1 MKRRIAWLMAALLTI
16 SSVESATVLSVSA
29 QEMAE
34 ADGWMDESE
43 EENTVEEN
51 TTEDV
56 FAAES
61 FTAEENGE
69 EVAAEEDG
77 FTSEADGF
85 TSGEAW
91 AGDADRDSI
100 FPSEDSVTHMELEKS
115 YEAQVHEGESVWFLF
130 EPQVSGTYSFSS
142 QGECD
147 TLGVLYD
154 AGEKQLAVNDDGQ
167 SDKNFE
173 ISYNLEAGMRYY
185 LETGLTDGQEGTYT
199 VSVAQAEEGNTEAP
213 ELAGDKA
220 DYATVRSVKIIHKS
234 KYYTGLDRV
243 SARDM
248 KLEITYEDGDTSTIS
263 ADENE
268 DDYENSFRLKL
279 VVPDQNVVLTGSG
292 IGLDGVDFQDGTGI
306 IFQTA
311 GTYKLQL
318 YVNDGAVPITE
329 SDIEVSEIPEE
340 IPEIEEGKEFTV
352 SGGIELFRFTPK
364 AGGYYYLSEPSEYKS
379 AEIIDGTDA
388 SELEESWLVSGEEY
402 IFRYDGAAGTA
413 MIEKVPDLDRFS
425 WENEPYILEK
435 TVDGY
440 YALEKLEVIAHYS
453 NGKEYELKGE
463 LDRFG
468 NYVHSIILDVGSEDI
483 VEAGD
488 YDVILTVNDWNYYSL
503 PLHVYSIKEL
513 AQQTVATGKRQSL
526 KKQEHFDEYT
536 IFSYT
541 PEEDGSYRF
550 ETYNRTYG
558 MFGYDDEGNDVKIV
572 HAYNTVDE
580 TSSSTDRS
588 DYYFTT
594 LSKGHT
600 YYFAMEGG
608 SEDYTTLKV
617 EKCQKTIQ
625 SAVLFNNKTYYENM
639 DEVRYQD
646 FYLNITYSDGNTE
659 TLKCGNIGE
668 NGDYFRVEM
677 EEIGNLGALSGGGI
691 TLAGGD
697 YLVKAYLNGSQE
709 SIAQTTVQ
717 VKFIDNAQV
726 TRVKEGETFHVN
738 GGDNPEFFRFIP
750 SESGDFYI
758 TGIPEKCYA
767 IFYWYSGQ
775 DYEWMSDDYLVGEE
789 IYLLKYTGS
798 EPADLTIGMHTGQT
812 SAPFE
817 LELNKKYENL
827 SIGSE
832 YGYVR
837 FTYVPE
843 KTAVYQLNLDSRDE
857 FGVSLNDAREDGR
870 YYYGENHP
878 YFILKANQKYTF
890 TVRCGGVFNRGDYT
904 FNAMLTEL
912 TDRSIAPV
920 EATIIEKESSTA
932 AIGIDSL
939 ESVLEKM
946 TVSFRYDE
954 TFYSNRNREK
964 IQLGE
969 NTDRYGN
976 KYTVSLE
983 EITGTQDVQKEYNL
997 KVTCNNVT
1005 AEKKIAVFD
1014 SANVTELKEG
1024 QKLPVSYGKKDGHT
1038 EDLYCYRFTA
1048 TKDGNYTLNFDS
1060 TANLDGIF
1068 VEVCRADGN
1077 KIVHSDSLAKG
1088 YALRAGETYYFKVLY
1103 SSFGEGNTNVF
1114 LETPKSV
1121 MDIEMIQEPYEVYGN
1136 HDVLHPSYA
1145 GARFKITYSDGTQ
1158 AEVGFDEVCGISTY
1172 AGRYERIYAREYW
1185 SGDRKTV
1192 TVQFSLGTGSG
1203 HKTEKETYKAISLDE
1218 VSSFS
1223 MGEKQNLDLGSGI
1236 HRRMFKVQ
1244 VEKDS
1249 RYTVITNTDKMWS
1262 YFLTEDGVF
1271 LNSDETGTP
1280 LKKGQVYYVV
1290 IGGTGSGTAMLTDAA
1305 CEHTYTWIID
1315 KEATCAEAGKK
1326 HEKCSKC
1333 GLEKEAVEIPAT
1345 GAHQYQMVTDKA
1357 ATCGEAGSQHEECV
1371 VCHAQKPSVEI
1382 PATRAHQ
1389 YQMVTDKAATCGEA
1403 GSQHEE
1409 CVVCHAQKPSVE
1421 IPATGLHTFTDYT
1434 VVKAPS
1440 ITAAG
1445 LKERKCTV
1453 CGKTEQET
1461 MDKLKATISVAQKK
1475 ITVATGKS
1483 VAAPEVTFA
1492 NGDKIVSW
1500 KSSKKSVATVSKKG
1514 KISGKKAGKATITVT
1529 LKSKKTAKITVTV
1542 KDKIPATSL
1551 KADKSVSLKKGKS
1564 YQLNVTVKPLNTT
1577 DKVTYKSSNTKIVT
1591 VSAKGK
1597 IKAKKKGKATITI
1610 QAGKKKV
1617 TCKVTVK

>member
-1 MKRRIAWLMAALLTI
+1 
-16 SSVESATVLSVSA
+16 
-29 QEMAE
+29 
-34 ADGWMDESE
+34 
-43 EENTVEEN
+43 
-51 TTEDV
+51 
-56 FAAES
+56 
-61 FTAEENGE
+61 
-69 EVAAEEDG
+69 
-77 FTSEADGF
+77 
-85 TSGEAW
+85 
-91 AGDADRDSI
+91 
-100 FPSEDSVTHMELEKS
+100 
-115 YEAQVHEGESVWFLF
+115 
-130 EPQVSGTYSFSS
+130 
-142 QGECD
+142 
-147 TLGVLYD
+147 
-154 AGEKQLAVNDDGQ
+154 
-167 SDKNFE
+167 
-173 ISYNLEAGMRYY
+173 
-185 LETGLTDGQEGTYT
+185 
-199 VSVAQAEEGNTEAP
+199 
-213 ELAGDKA
+213 
-220 DYATVRSVKIIHKS
+220 
-234 KYYTGLDRV
+234 
-243 SARDM
+243 M
-248 KLEITYEDGDTSTIS
+248 KL
-263 ADENE
+263 
-268 DDYENSFRLKL
+268 LL
-279 VVPDQNVVLTGSG
+279 P
-292 IGLDGVDFQDGTGI
+292 
-306 IFQTA
+306 QT
-311 GTYKLQL
+311 
-318 YVNDGAVPITE
+318 
-329 SDIEVSEIPEE
+329 
-340 IPEIEEGKEFTV
+340 
-352 SGGIELFRFTPK
+352 
-364 AGGYYYLSEPSEYKS
+364 
-379 AEIIDGTDA
+379 
-388 SELEESWLVSGEEY
+388 
-402 IFRYDGAAGTA
+402 
-413 MIEKVPDLDRFS
+413 
-425 WENEPYILEK
+425 
-435 TVDGY
+435 
-440 YALEKLEVIAHYS
+440 
-453 NGKEYELKGE
+453 
-463 LDRFG
+463 
-468 NYVHSIILDVGSEDI
+468 
-483 VEAGD
+483 
-488 YDVILTVNDWNYYSL
+488 
-503 PLHVYSIKEL
+503 
-513 AQQTVATGKRQSL
+513 
-526 KKQEHFDEYT
+526 
-536 IFSYT
+536 
-541 PEEDGSYRF
+541 
-550 ETYNRTYG
+550 
-558 MFGYDDEGNDVKIV
+558 
-572 HAYNTVDE
+572 
-580 TSSSTDRS
+580 RS

-639 DEVRYQD
+639 DEVKYQD
-646 FYLNITYSDGNTE
+646 FYLNITYSDGSTE
-659 TLKCGNIGE
+659 TLKCGSIGE

-1048 TKDGNYTLNFDS
+1048 TKDGNYTLNFGS

-1382 PATRAHQ
+1382 PAT
-1389 YQMVTDKAATCGEA
+1389 
-1403 GSQHEE
+1403 
-1409 CVVCHAQKPSVE
+1409 
-1421 IPATGLHTFTDYT
+1421 GLHTFTDYT

-1514 KISGKKAGKATITVT
+1514 KISGKRLVR
-1529 LKSKKTAKITVTV
+1529 
-1542 KDKIPATSL
+1542 
-1551 KADKSVSLKKGKS
+1551 
-1564 YQLNVTVKPLNTT
+1564 QLLPLP
-1577 DKVTYKSSNTKIVT
+1577 
-1591 VSAKGK
+1591 
-1597 IKAKKKGKATITI
+1597 
-1610 QAGKKKV
+1610 
-1617 TCKVTVK
+1617 